1 MCAAVALTS
10 TLTDSKLQ
18 GFFHVVHISVTKKKK
33 KQWVQIKEIQRVRD
47 REAFNPQMAR
57 KSMASLL
64 NASNLSL
71 IGLLFV

>member
-1 MCAAVALTS
+1 MCAAVVLTS

-18 GFFHVVHISVTKKKK
+18 FFFHVVHISVTKKN
-33 KQWVQIKEIQRVRD
+33 KQWVQIKEIQLVRD